1 MQLSGLACRTS
12 GQTTRNKLS
21 NEGVLEST
29 QGNVQWIFSHA
40 SGIVRPQCCF
50 DHTWAH
56 TTTCGAHPSTKPEL
70 LLYLPDVETSFQISR
85 MSVTFFSIKTER
97 DDASQFQKNVHE
109 WSGKQSVCKRVC
121 RNHMPRNKF
130 IAASGMLS
138 MGFLKMWP
146 RWLHEGS
153 VRYHLDKNVSLN
165 RVWAFGGC

>member
-1 MQLSGLACRTS
+1 MWSAPIHQARIAS
-12 GQTTRNKLS
+12 
-21 NEGVLEST
+21 
-29 QGNVQWIFSHA
+29 IFA
-40 SGIVRPQCCF
+40 GRGDFIPNF
-50 DHTWAH
+50 
-56 TTTCGAHPSTKPEL
+56 E
-70 LLYLPDVETSFQISR
+70 DVSDIFI
-85 MSVTFFSIKTER
+85 SIKTER

-165 RVWAFGGC
+165 RV